1 MAKTIYDYVQS
12 AALAAYWETKQAEM
26 AEPPFLGDVLF
37 PARKQVGLELKY
49 IKGSKGMPAEM
60 NVSAFDSKTIK
71 RDRVGVSEVKT
82 KMPFFKNEKSVDEE
96 TRQKL
101 LMLLQAN
108 NDEYIKPLVRNIFD
122 DQTSLVEDASV
133 TREILRMQLIST
145 GTISLANNGQEYL
158 YDYGLSGDQKVT
170 PTIKWDQ
177 ASADILGDIEKWQDS
192 REDAGYGRPTRAITS
207 RKVMRNMQKN
217 EAIKNALYVF
227 GQGKVAITDAMV
239 KNYIQQQT
247 GVTIEVYEK
256 KYKGIDGKVKRF
268 LPEDLFILIPE
279 GNLGETVFG
288 TTPEEADL
296 MASNKADV
304 SIVDTGVAVTTY
316 EEVDPVNVHTK
327 VSEVVLPSFD
337 MADYIMIG
345 DVLTE

>member
-1 MAKTIYDYVQS
+1 MATIFDYVQS
-12 AALAAYWETKQAEM
+12 AALAAYWNTKQAEM
-26 AEPPFLGDVLF
+26 AQPPFLGEVLF
-37 PARKQVGLELKY
+37 PARKQAGLELKY
-49 IKGSKGMPAEM
+49 IKGAKGMPAEM
-60 NVSAFDSKTIK
+60 NVSAFDAKTIK
-71 RDRVGVSEVKT
+71 KDRVGVSEVKT
-82 KMPFFKNEKSVDEE
+82 KMPFFKNEKTIDET
-96 TRQKL
+96 TRQEL
-101 LMLLQAN
+101 LIALQAN
-108 NDEYIKPLVRNIFD
+108 NDEYIKPLIRNIFD
-122 DQTSLVEDASV
+122 DQTALVDDAAV
-133 TREILRMQLIST
+133 TREILRMQLLST

-158 YDYGLSGDQKVT
+158 YDYGLDTKQKVT
-170 PTIKWDQ
+170 AATKWDQ
-177 ASADILGDIEKWQDS
+177 TTADILGDIQAWQDD
-192 REDAGYGRPTRAITS
+192 RENAGYGRPTRAITS

-227 GQGKVAITDAMV
+227 GQGKVALTEDMV
-239 KNYIQQQT
+239 KNYIQEQT

-256 KYKGIDGKVKRF
+256 KYKALDGTVKRF

-296 MASNKADV
+296 ISSNQANV

-316 EEVDPVNVHTK
+316 EDVDPVTVHTK

-345 DVLTE
+345 DVLTD